1 MANTFRLKV
10 ITPERIVFDKDV
22 EKLTATARD
31 GQLTILPNHEPLVTA
46 LGIDVMRATIDG
58 EEFGA
63 AIIGG
68 ILEVGSDKFD
78 ENKKPIKGTQEV
90 TILTDTAEM
99 GVEIDEARAHQAL
112 SRAEAEK
119 TQKEDKLETHA
130 AELAL
135 ARAIA
140 RLRAVEMAKARKGRH
155 NS

>member
-1 MANTFRLKV
+1 MAKTFKLKV
-10 ITPERIVFDKDV
+10 VTPERIVFEEDV

-46 LGIDVMRATIDG
+46 LGIDVMRATMKG
-58 EEFGA
+58 EEYAA

-68 ILEVGSDKFD
+68 ILEVGT
-78 ENKKPIKGTQEV
+78 NEV

-99 GVEIDEARAHQAL
+99 GLEIDEARAKQAQ

-119 TQKEDKLETHA
+119 TQKEDKLDTYA

-140 RLRAVEMAKARKGRH
+140 RLRAAEIARARKKAHH
-155 NS
+155 N

>member
-1 MANTFRLKV
+1 MAKTFKLKV
-10 ITPERIVFDKDV
+10 ITPERIVFEKDV

-46 LGIDVMRATIDG
+46 LGIDVMRATIGG

-68 ILEVGSDKFD
+68 ILEVGADRLDS
-78 ENKKPIKGTQEV
+78 NKKPIPGTQEV

-99 GVEIDEARAHQAL
+99 GVEIDEARAHQAQ

-119 TQKEDKLETHA
+119 SQKTDKLETHH

-140 RLRAVEMAKARKGRH
+140 RLRAAEIAKARKKHH
-155 NS
+155 N